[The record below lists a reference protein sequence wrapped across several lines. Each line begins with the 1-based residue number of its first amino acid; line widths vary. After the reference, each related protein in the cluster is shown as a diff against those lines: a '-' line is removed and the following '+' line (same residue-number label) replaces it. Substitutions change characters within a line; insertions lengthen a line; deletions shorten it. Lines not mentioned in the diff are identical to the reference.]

1 MNYLYFFPNFQ
12 NLEELL
18 KNFYASSINDKRLG
32 NDYFLIRSF
41 LHLKFV
47 DMSSMKIE
55 TLVNAHAHKLMIF
68 LSNCVITYCYRCT
81 EDYFTDYFARIAKTF
96 HPHSAID
103 KSSFSFSMF
112 SIWLEKSGSST
123 FFRPIPMPSN
133 LPYLEAL

>member
-1 MNYLYFFPNFQ
+1 M
-12 NLEELL
+12 
-18 KNFYASSINDKRLG
+18 KNFYASSINDRRLG

-55 TLVNAHAHKLMIF
+55 TLVNAHAHILMIF

-96 HPHSAID
+96 HPHSAIAQ
-103 KSSFSFSMF
+103 
-112 SIWLEKSGSST
+112 
-123 FFRPIPMPSN
+123 N
-133 LPYLEAL
+133 

>member
-32 NDYFLIRSF
+32 NDYFLMRSF

-55 TLVNAHAHKLMIF
+55 TLVNAHAHILMIF
-68 LSNCVITYCYRCT
+68 FIELRNHVLLQMY
-81 EDYFTDYFARIAKTF
+81 
-96 HPHSAID
+96 
-103 KSSFSFSMF
+103 
-112 SIWLEKSGSST
+112 
-123 FFRPIPMPSN
+123 
-133 LPYLEAL
+133 